1 MKKHKFL
8 MSFLGL
14 LLSFFLVGLSGATLH
29 HYQYHDDSVAQ
40 EQESAPSD
48 VNPEFHHVFLP
59 TLGIVTG
66 SVFLLVCGTCVVLQH
81 KKATQK
87 EE

>member
-1 MKKHKFL
+1 MKKHRFL
-8 MSFLGL
+8 VSFLGL

-40 EQESAPSD
+40 EPSD
-48 VNPEFHHVFLP
+48 ANPEFHHVFLP

-66 SVFLLVCGTCVVLQH
+66 SVLLLVCGTCVVLQH
-81 KKATQK
+81 KKAIQK
-87 EE
+87 E